1 MSKTIKLT
9 EKTSITLG
17 AVTRI
22 HLMKAMQEETEKRF
36 EALRPKP
43 VEGYTHEIAY
53 QNIESYREEWEAY
66 QTEILNAWVYT
77 MYGLAWKIGGLDQ
90 SDEEY
95 ETERNAAVAVGKRLG
110 QKVPNLADV
119 VEMGALA
126 YALVELLAG
135 HNTRDEITAWL
146 YKEAGMLDTAAVAE
160 ERKSP
165 SGNSEQPAPDGG
177 SKRDKKPRKGRG

>member
-22 HLMKAMQEETEKRF
+22 HILKAMQEETEKRF
-36 EALRPKP
+36 EVLRPKA
-43 VEGYTHEIAY
+43 VEGYTHELAY
-53 QNIESYREEWEAY
+53 QSIESYRKEWNVY

-77 MYGLAWKIGGLDQ
+77 LVGLSWQIGGLDQ

-95 ETERNAAVAVGKRLG
+95 AAERNAAIAVGKRLG
-110 QKVPNLADV
+110 RKVPNLADV

-126 YALVELLAG
+126 YALIELLAG
-135 HNTRDEITAWL
+135 HEMREEVLTWL
-146 YKEAGMLDTAAVAE
+146 KKEAGFLDDAAVAE

-165 SGNSEQPAPDGG
+165 EGDGEQPAPDGSG
-177 SKRDKKPRKGRG
+177 QRDKKPRKGRG